1 MEHEAVPGNEP
12 GTRRPWYLTP
22 AKAPTSAWRLLITV
36 AGSIIAAEA
45 LVMFFLSARPEL
57 TVARVIALDAVFL
70 TIVAIPVLYFF
81 LFHPLVK
88 EITERQRAEDQL
100 RKANEFNETMVRT
113 IPLGMDILDEQ
124 GRILYMN
131 EGLRKL
137 VGRDAEGEFCATAY
151 RRTGEWCEHCP
162 LLVGV
167 APGETQTVE
176 IDRVL
181 GDKIFSITYTG
192 MFYRGKKAALRV
204 LEDVTESKRLEEQLR
219 QAQKME
225 AVGRLAG
232 GVAHDF
238 NNLLTAIQGYG
249 DLLLSRLGEDNP
261 LRKDVEKICMAGE
274 RAAAL
279 TRQLL
284 AFSRR
289 QMLQPKILD
298 LNALVTDMRNLL
310 CRLIGED
317 IDLVTTIDPDLERV
331 RADAG
336 QIGQVV
342 MNLAVNAR
350 DAMPAGGK
358 LTIRASNVTIPE
370 EYCKPGSEAR
380 AGRFVCLSIE
390 DKGTGIEKAL
400 LGRIFDPFFTTKG
413 PGVGTGLGLSTV
425 YGIVKQ
431 HEGWVEVE
439 SEIRRGTTFRIYL
452 PAVSELPEAD
462 VERKALGEE
471 LRGSGER
478 ILLVEDE
485 EEVRRLGARILS
497 ENGYSVVEAADA
509 EEALGAFEK
518 EGRSFDLVF
527 SDVVL
532 PDRSGPELVDR
543 ILSLKPELKVLF
555 TSGYADH
562 KSQWPVI
569 QGEGFPFL
577 QKPYSPLDLLQACH
591 DVLRAGPAGPS

>member
-1 MEHEAVPGNEP
+1 MEQGARPHVSAS
-12 GTRRPWYLTP
+12 RKPWYLTP
-22 AKAPTSAWRLLITV
+22 ANAPTSAWRLLITV
-36 AGSIIAAEA
+36 AGSIIAAEVLA
-45 LVMFFLSARPEL
+45 MFFLSARPDL
-57 TVARVIALDAVFL
+57 SVAYVIALDAVFL

-81 LFHPLVK
+81 LFHPLVR
-88 EITERQRAEDQL
+88 EITERQRVEDQL
-100 RKANEFNETMVRT
+100 RKANEFSETMVKT

-131 EGLRKL
+131 ENIKKL
-137 VGRDAEGEFCATAY
+137 VGRNAEGEFCASAY

-167 APGETQTVE
+167 APGKTQTVE

-181 GDKIFSITYTG
+181 GDRIFSITYTG
-192 MFYRGKKAALRV
+192 MSYGGKKAALRV
-204 LEDVTESKRLEEQLR
+204 LEDVTESKRLEEQLL

-238 NNLLTAIQGYG
+238 NNLLTAIQGYSE
-249 DLLLSRLGEDNP
+249 LLLSRLGEESL

-274 RAAAL
+274 RAASL

-298 LNALVTDMRNLL
+298 LNALVADMRNLL

-317 IDLVTTIDPDLERV
+317 IELVTTIETSLESV

-350 DAMPAGGK
+350 DAMPSGGK
-358 LTIRASNVTIPE
+358 LTIRACNVTIDA
-370 EYCKPGSEAR
+370 EYCGPGSEAR
-380 AGRFVCLSIE
+380 PGRFVCLSIE
-390 DKGTGIEKAL
+390 DTGVGIEKAL
-400 LGRIFDPFFTTKG
+400 LGRIFEPFFTTKG

-431 HEGWVEVE
+431 HDGWIEVA
-439 SEIRRGTTFRIYL
+439 SEIRHGTTFRIYL
-452 PAVSELPEAD
+452 PSVSELPVPEAA
-462 VERKALGEE
+462 RKASEAE

-485 EEVRRLGARILS
+485 EEVRSLGARILR
-497 ENGYSVVEAADA
+497 ENGYDVVEAADA
-509 EEALGAFEK
+509 KEALGAFEK
-518 EGRSFDLVF
+518 EERSFDLVF

-543 ILSLKPELKVLF
+543 ILTMKPDLKVLF

-577 QKPYSPLDLLQACH
+577 QKPYAPLDLLQA
-591 DVLRAGPAGPS
+591 LRNALKPRPAAP